1 MPEFKVVVS
10 DPKTGRAES
19 VEIKGD
25 KALKLIGHKIGDV
38 IEGALIGKPGLKL
51 KITGGSGKA
60 GEPMLP
66 FLPGGAK
73 KRLLLSGP
81 PGYHPPK
88 KGMRKRKLVR
98 GNVITDE
105 IVQIN
110 MAIVYSSEDE
120 TSS

>member
-10 DPKTGRAES
+10 DPKTGKAES

-25 KALKLIGHKIGDV
+25 KALKLIGYKIGDV
-38 IEGALIGKPGLKL
+38 IDGALIGKPGLKL

>member
-10 DPKTGRAES
+10 DPKTGKAES

-38 IEGALIGKPGLKL
+38 IDGALIGKPGLKL

>member
-10 DPKTGRAES
+10 DPKTGKAES

-66 FLPGGAK
+66 FLPSGAK

>member
-38 IEGALIGKPGLKL
+38 IDGALIGKPGLKL

>member
-10 DPKTGRAES
+10 DPKTGRAET
-19 VEIKGD
+19 VEVKGD
-25 KALKLIGHKIGDV
+25 MAMRLIGHKIGDV
-38 IEGALIGKPGLKL
+38 IDGAIIGKPGLKL
-51 KITGGSGKA
+51 RITGGSGKA

-73 KRLLLSGP
+73 RRLLLSRS
-81 PGYHPPK
+81 PGFHPEK

-98 GNVITDE
+98 GNTITDE

-110 MAIVYSSEDE
+110 MVIEYSED
-120 TSS
+120 TSSD

>member
-10 DPKTGRAES
+10 DPKTGKAES

>member
-1 MPEFKVVVS
+1 MPEFKIVVS
-10 DPKTGRAES
+10 DPKTGKAES

-38 IEGALIGKPGLKL
+38 IDGALIGKPGLKL

-110 MAIVYSSEDE
+110 MAIVYSSKDE

>member
-10 DPKTGRAES
+10 DPKTGKAES
-19 VEIKGD
+19 AEIKGD

-38 IEGALIGKPGLKL
+38 IDGALIGKPGLKL

>member
-10 DPKTGRAES
+10 DPKTGKAES

-38 IEGALIGKPGLKL
+38 IDGALIGKPGLKL

-110 MAIVYSSEDE
+110 MAIGYSSEDE